1 MATTTDRERLLQ
13 VRSTLHGGDTI
24 VVKVEDSGPGIDSK
38 QLEGIF
44 GAFVTTK
51 SQGMGLGL
59 AICRMIVEQ
68 HGGQLTVSSDGT
80 SGSLFQFV
88 LPIKSTNEAAADT

>member
-1 MATTTDRERLLQ
+1 
-13 VRSTLHGGDTI
+13 
-24 VVKVEDSGPGIDSK
+24 
-38 QLEGIF
+38 
-44 GAFVTTK
+44 
-51 SQGMGLGL
+51 
-59 AICRMIVEQ
+59 MIVEQ